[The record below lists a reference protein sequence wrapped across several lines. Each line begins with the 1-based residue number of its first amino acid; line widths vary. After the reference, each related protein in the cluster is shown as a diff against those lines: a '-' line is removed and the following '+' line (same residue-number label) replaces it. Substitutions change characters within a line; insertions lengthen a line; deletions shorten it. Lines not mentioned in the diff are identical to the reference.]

1 MRPHIIALA
10 ILAVATPTL
19 AEITGVFST
28 VFLTSD
34 ASIEIAGVIDDPEIL
49 LEPIILDQ
57 LGELETTNRSVAAS
71 IPEGSA
77 RSDISAAAAIDINAD
92 RLELDYS
99 ATATG
104 VIATT
109 APDGFGFVKS
119 RVASTTRFATD
130 RPVELTLSGDAS
142 RMFSLFGET
151 TPLISQLRIA
161 VINEFDD
168 TLVPLFLDDPQGAID
183 ETVSIAAGAWQLQ
196 IATDTTFRTFGFPEG
211 EWTAESTLDLSASI
225 VTVPAPSA
233 AALLAAFGLLRRRL
247 R

>member
-1 MRPHIIALA
+1 MRLHIIALA
-10 ILAVATPTL
+10 TLVAAAPAI

-28 VFLTSD
+28 IFLTSD

-71 IPEGSA
+71 IPGGSS
-77 RSDISAAAAIDINAD
+77 RSDISAAAAIDINPN
-92 RLELDYS
+92 RLQLDYS
-99 ATATG
+99 ASATG

-109 APDGFGFVKS
+109 EPDGFGFVKS

-168 TLVPLFLDDPQGAID
+168 TLVPLFLDDPEGVID
-183 ETVSIAAGAWQLQ
+183 KSVVIAPGAWQLQ
-196 IATDTTFRTFGFPEG
+196 IATDTTFRTFGFPDG
-211 EWTAESTLDLSASI
+211 EWTAESMLDLSASI
-225 VTVPAPSA
+225 VTVPAPSTA
-233 AALLAAFGLLRRRL
+233 TLLAAFGLFSRRR

>member
-1 MRPHIIALA
+1 MRRHFIALTT
-10 ILAVATPTL
+10 LAVATPAV
-19 AEITGVFST
+19 AEITSVFST

-49 LEPIILDQ
+49 LEPVILDQ
-57 LGELETTNRSVAAS
+57 LGELKTTDRSVGAS
-71 IPEGSA
+71 IPGGEST
-77 RSDISAAAAIDINAD
+77 STISAAAAIDINAN
-92 RLELDYS
+92 RLDLDYA

-109 APDGFGFVKS
+109 EPDGFGFVKS
-119 RVASTTRFATD
+119 RVASTTRFTTD

-142 RMFSLFGET
+142 RAFSLFGET
-151 TPLISQLRIA
+151 TPLTSQLRIA

-168 TLVPLFLDDPQGAID
+168 TVVPLFLDDPKGVIE
-183 ETVSIAAGAWQLQ
+183 ETITIAPGSWQLQ

-211 EWTAESTLDLSASI
+211 EWTAESMLGLSASI
-225 VTVPAPSA
+225 VTIPAPSGA
-233 AALLAAFGLLRRRL
+233 AVLPMLGIFARRR